1 MPLRIKKII
10 HIADNKINYHR
21 FVYNFPE
28 ETHLNYAAGN
38 FQDLIPKNGIIENDN
53 NYLVKYPIF
62 NSVGNAKIIEKIGPK
77 GLLYISLRPNQVL
90 SKIYVEPS
98 SIDIDIYYGEDSL
111 IYSFYNGGDSDL
123 IALTLSVSD
132 DSENVFSKIKAN
144 SNDIEWRKYFIKK
157 ATNFPSSITNPEKL
171 QIREYMTVEQVADYL
186 QVKKKTIQ
194 NWTSLG
200 KIPVCYISGIERY
213 KKSEIDNKLTTNN

>member
-98 SIDIDIYYGEDSL
+98 SIDI
-111 IYSFYNGGDSDL
+111 
-123 IALTLSVSD
+123 
-132 DSENVFSKIKAN
+132 
-144 SNDIEWRKYFIKK
+144 EWRKYFIKK

-200 KIPVCYISGIERY
+200 KIPVCYISGIARY
-213 KKSEIDNKLTTNN
+213 KKSEIDYKLRTNN